1 MQQLS
6 LWRLNNVVYF
16 LKSQQPGSLK
26 SDVFVVGIQ
35 QKYNKLQT
43 DQQLASPRVLKKILS
58 T

>member
-16 LKSQQPGSLK
+16 LKSQQPGSQK

-43 DQQLASPRVLKKILS
+43 DQQLASP
-58 T
+58 